1 MRNQHEEQKRREK
14 LKALCSRK
22 CELVQLFRISCKIDK
37 KRAGYFPVAKE
48 NICIYRLKKMQV
60 KVKILVQRKIKKA
73 RDWEKFQG
81 GKRTKKERTLTHI

>member
-14 LKALCSRK
+14 LKALYTRK

-48 NICIYRLKKMQV
+48 NICIYRLKNASKSEDTSAEINQES
-60 KVKILVQRKIKKA
+60 KRLGKISR
-73 RDWEKFQG
+73 R
-81 GKRTKKERTLTHI
+81 GKEQKEREL